1 MFHDR
6 FFPSTRLHWDCGTLN
21 KVSLSDRVFACQG
34 CEMVLQR
41 DHNAAHNIKQK
52 GLLDLLAAG
61 QADRINARG
70 PGVRLAK
77 ASSLE

>member
-1 MFHDR
+1 MEPG
-6 FFPSTRLHWDCGTLN
+6 FFPSTRLHWECGSLN
-21 KVSLSDRVFACQG
+21 EVSLSDRVFVCEG
-34 CEMVLQR
+34 CGRVLHR

-61 QADRINARG
+61 QADRVNAHG

-77 ASSLE
+77 ASSLG